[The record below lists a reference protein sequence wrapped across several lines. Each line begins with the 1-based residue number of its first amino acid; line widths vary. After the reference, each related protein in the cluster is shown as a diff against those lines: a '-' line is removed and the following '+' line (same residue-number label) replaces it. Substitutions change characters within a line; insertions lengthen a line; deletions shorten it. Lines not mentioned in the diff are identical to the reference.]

1 MIKDITGRQ
10 AIILV
15 AIVMCATKFFIL
27 PSNLL
32 AVGGQNVVY
41 VMIFFFVIEF
51 LLLLV
56 LVRISMLHPDKTFY
70 TLLQESIGTFFA
82 KFVHLLFFAFFI
94 VKILINIVE
103 TYTFFLGTLYDEF
116 SPLLFTIPLLFL
128 IFYMTYI
135 GLRSIGRCSELLWVF
150 VLAGLSISFFTAL
163 PNVDLSY
170 MLPIF
175 ENGPSDALTALSKNI
190 MWFGDYFVYLFFMGK
205 IRFKENYFRNIA
217 LTTLIVFLAV
227 VVFIMVIHCLFPYT
241 ASLIHYGVSD
251 ITQTNTRVTNV
262 GKLDW
267 LNVTVWTFACLI
279 QTVIFSHCAEE
290 CLSKVFNIKS
300 KATSCLVS
308 LVFVVVGLYLL
319 QFNLVTLIHIAQSP
333 LRFLFWILL
342 FVVFNIATLHF
353 VLRFRKRKRKKVVLN
368 D

>member
-10 AIILV
+10 ATILV

-41 VMIFFFVIEF
+41 TMLLFFVVEF
-51 LLLLV
+51 LLLMIM
-56 LVRISMLHPDKTFY
+56 VRVSMLNPNKTFY
-70 TLLQESIGTFFA
+70 TLLQESVGTFVA
-82 KFVHLLFFAFFI
+82 KLVHILFFVFFL
-94 VKILINIVE
+94 VKIMINIVE
-103 TYTFFLGTLYDEF
+103 TYTFFLGTLYDDF
-116 SPLLFTIPLLFL
+116 SPILFTIPLLFL

-150 VLAGLSISFFTAL
+150 VLAGLGISFFTAL

-170 MLPIF
+170 MLPIY
-175 ENGPSDALTALSKNI
+175 ESGPNEALMAINNNI
-190 MWFGDYFVYLFFMGK
+190 LWFGDYFVYLFFMGK
-205 IRFKENYFRNIA
+205 IKFKKYYFRNFA
-217 LTTLIVFLAV
+217 LISLIVFVAV
-227 VVFIMVIHCLFPYT
+227 IVFIMVIHCLFPYT

-251 ITQTNTRVTNV
+251 ITQTNARVTNI

-290 CLSKVFNIKS
+290 CLSKVFNIKRKS
-300 KATSCLVS
+300 TSCLIS
-308 LVFVVVGLYLL
+308 LVFIIIGLYFL
-319 QFNLVTLIHIAQSP
+319 QFNLVTLIHIAQGP
-333 LRFLFWILL
+333 LRYLFWVLM
-342 FVVFNIATLHF
+342 FVVFNISTLHF
-353 VLRFRKRKRKKVVLN
+353 LLRYRKRKRKKVMTY